1 MNHAFT
7 ETIKAIL
14 QKNLKTSGESILESS
29 ILLSY
34 INRKTKSAGKGS
46 KTRASYASLFA
57 IYVLVEDYI
66 KHGYEK
72 SGKYSVYE
80 GAKYSDL
87 LTRQRELPGGAMLQ
101 NHALNSRLNEEFKK
115 YNPTVESQVVI
126 RDLKSKKYWINESLL
141 KTVINGK
148 TVNIAASIIEI
159 IDAYISVKQSTLN
172 DFLKKCDELS
182 SNPKKSEEKEVFEFV
197 SDLLTPTTD
206 ARLFEIVSYAILKAE
221 YGTRTIWQG
230 EEHGAVKEVAL
241 ELFKTGRTNAND
253 GGIDFI
259 MKPIGRFFQVTE
271 TLDLNK
277 YFLDIDKV
285 QRFPITFVIKT
296 EKSIQ
301 VIQKSIKKGAKQ
313 KFNDDL
319 VVEKYMQAIEEI
331 INLPL
336 LRTYLDKVVSSK
348 GASDLINEISKQ
360 ARTEFNSVQINH
372 TVDWQR

>member
-1 MNHAFT
+1 VC
-7 ETIKAIL
+7 
-14 QKNLKTSGESILESS
+14 S
-29 ILLSY
+29 
-34 INRKTKSAGKGS
+34 
-46 KTRASYASLFA
+46 
-57 IYVLVEDYI
+57 
-66 KHGYEK
+66 
-72 SGKYSVYE
+72 
-80 GAKYSDL
+80 SDL
-87 LTRQRELPGGAMLQ
+87 
-101 NHALNSRLNEEFKK
+101 
-115 YNPTVESQVVI
+115 
-126 RDLKSKKYWINESLL
+126 
-141 KTVINGK
+141 
-148 TVNIAASIIEI
+148 
-159 IDAYISVKQSTLN
+159 DAYISVKQSTLN

-301 VIQKSIKKGAKQ
+301 IIQKSIKKGAKQ

-360 ARTEFNSVQINH
+360 ARTEFNSVQIHH
-372 TVDWQR
+372 TVDWQT

>member
-14 QKNLKTSGESILESS
+14 QKNFKTQGESILESS

-34 INRKTKSAGKGS
+34 INRKTKSAGKDS
-46 KTRASYASLFA
+46 KARAAYANLFA

-66 KHGYEK
+66 KNGYEK
-72 SGKYSVYE
+72 SGKYSEYE
-80 GAKYSDL
+80 GAKFSDL

-101 NHALNSRLNEEFKK
+101 NHALNSRLNDEFKK
-115 YNPTVESQVVI
+115 YNPTVDSQVVI
-126 RDLKSKKYWINESLL
+126 RNLKSKKYWINESLL

-148 TVNIAASIIEI
+148 TVNIASSIIEI
-159 IDAYISVKQSTLN
+159 IEAYVSVKQGTLN

-182 SNPKKSEEKEVFEFV
+182 SNTKKSEAKVIYEFV
-197 SDLLTPTTD
+197 SDLLTPNTD

-230 EEHGAVKEVAL
+230 EEHGAIREVAL

-259 MKPIGRFFQVTE
+259 MRPIGRFFQVTE

-301 VIQKSIKKGAKQ
+301 TIQKSIENGARQ
-313 KFNDDL
+313 KFNDDS
-319 VVEKYMQAIEEI
+319 VVKKYMQAIEEI

-348 GASDLINEISKQ
+348 GVADLINEISKQ
-360 ARTEFNSVQINH
+360 ARTEFNSVQIEH
-372 TVDWQR
+372 TVD

>member
-14 QKNLKTSGESILESS
+14 QKNFKTQGDSILESS

-34 INRKTKSAGKGS
+34 INRKTKSAGKDS
-46 KTRASYASLFA
+46 KSRAAYANLFA

-66 KHGYEK
+66 NNGYEK
-72 SGKYSVYE
+72 SGKYSEYE
-80 GAKYSDL
+80 GAKFSDL

-101 NHALNSRLNEEFKK
+101 NHALNSRLNDEFKK
-115 YNPTVESQVVI
+115 YNPTVDSQVVI
-126 RDLKSKKYWINESLL
+126 RNLKSKKYWINESLL

-159 IDAYISVKQSTLN
+159 IEAYVSVKQGTLN

-182 SNPKKSEEKEVFEFV
+182 SNTKKSEAKVIYEFV
-197 SDLLTPTTD
+197 SDLLTPNTD

-230 EEHGAVKEVAL
+230 EEHGAIREVAL

-259 MKPIGRFFQVTE
+259 MRPIGRFFQVTE

-301 VIQKSIKKGAKQ
+301 TIQKSIENGARQ
-313 KFNDDL
+313 KFNDDS
-319 VVEKYMQAIEEI
+319 VVKKYMQAIEEI

-336 LRTYLDKVVSSK
+336 LRTYLDKVISSK
-348 GASDLINEISKQ
+348 DVSDLINEISKQ
-360 ARTEFNSVQINH
+360 ARTEFNSVQIDH
-372 TVDWQR
+372 TID

>member
-14 QKNLKTSGESILESS
+14 QKNFKTPGESILESS

-34 INRKTKSAGKGS
+34 INRKTKSAGKDS
-46 KTRASYASLFA
+46 KTRASYANLFA

-66 KHGYEK
+66 NNGYEK
-72 SGKYSVYE
+72 SGKYSEYE
-80 GAKYSDL
+80 GAKFSDL

-115 YNPTVESQVVI
+115 YNPTVDSQVVI
-126 RDLKSKKYWINESLL
+126 RNLKSQKYWINESLL

-148 TVNIAASIIEI
+148 NLNIAASIIEI
-159 IDAYISVKQSTLN
+159 IEAYISVKQGTLN

-182 SNPKKSEEKEVFEFV
+182 SNPKKSEAKVIYEFV
-197 SDLLTPTTD
+197 SDLLTPNTD

-230 EEHGAVKEVAL
+230 EEHGAIREVAL

-259 MKPIGRFFQVTE
+259 MRPIGRFFQVTE

-301 VIQKSIKKGAKQ
+301 TIQKSIENGAKQ
-313 KFNDDL
+313 KFNDDS
-319 VVEKYMQAIEEI
+319 VVKKYMQAIEEI

-348 GASDLINEISKQ
+348 GVSDLINEISKQ
-360 ARTEFNSVQINH
+360 ARTEFNSVQIDH
-372 TVDWQR
+372 TID

>member
-14 QKNLKTSGESILESS
+14 QKNFRTPGESILESS

-34 INRKTKSAGKGS
+34 INRKTKSAGKDS
-46 KTRASYASLFA
+46 KTRASYANLFA

-72 SGKYSVYE
+72 SGKYSEYE
-80 GAKYSDL
+80 GAKFSDL

-115 YNPTVESQVVI
+115 YNPTVESQVVV
-126 RDLKSKKYWINESLL
+126 RNLKSQRYWINESLL
-141 KTVINGK
+141 KTVVNGK

-159 IDAYISVKQSTLN
+159 IEEYISVKQGTLN

-182 SNPKKSEEKEVFEFV
+182 SNLKKSEAKVIYEFV
-197 SDLLTPTTD
+197 SNLLTPNTD

-230 EEHGAVKEVAL
+230 EEHGAIREVAL

-259 MKPIGRFFQVTE
+259 MRPIGRFFQVTE

-301 VIQKSIKKGAKQ
+301 TIQKSIEDGARQ
-313 KFNDDL
+313 KFNDEL
-319 VVEKYMQAIEEI
+319 VVKQYMQAIEEI

-348 GASDLINEISKQ
+348 GVSDLINEISKQ
-360 ARTEFNSVQINH
+360 ARTEFNSVQIEP
-372 TVDWQR
+372 TVD

>member
-14 QKNLKTSGESILESS
+14 QKNFRTPGESILESS

-34 INRKTKSAGKGS
+34 INRKTKSAGKDS
-46 KTRASYASLFA
+46 KTRASYANLFA
-57 IYVLVEDYI
+57 IYVLVEDYT

-72 SGKYSVYE
+72 SGKYSEYE
-80 GAKYSDL
+80 GAKFSDL

-115 YNPTVESQVVI
+115 YNPTVESQVVV
-126 RDLKSKKYWINESLL
+126 RNLKSQRYWINESLL
-141 KTVINGK
+141 KTVVNGK

-159 IDAYISVKQSTLN
+159 IEEYISVKQGTLN

-182 SNPKKSEEKEVFEFV
+182 SNLKKSEAKVIYEFV
-197 SDLLTPTTD
+197 SNLLTPNTD

-230 EEHGAVKEVAL
+230 EEHGAIREVAL

-259 MKPIGRFFQVTE
+259 MRPIGRFFQVTE

-301 VIQKSIKKGAKQ
+301 TIQKSIEDGARQ
-313 KFNDDL
+313 KFNDEL
-319 VVEKYMQAIEEI
+319 VVKQYMQAIEEI

-348 GASDLINEISKQ
+348 GVSDLINEISKQ
-360 ARTEFNSVQINH
+360 ARTEFNSVQIEP
-372 TVDWQR
+372 TVD